1 MPDETNLELKMDPAS
16 LYREEV
22 FTDRQAGTLRR
33 LTPVRPDGATDAARA
48 VIYVG
53 QAQLL
58 TPVGALP
65 LSFEIDARSLKE
77 AIERF
82 PEAAKVAVDQ
92 AVEELKE
99 LRREASSS
107 IVIPEAG
114 GGLGGAPGGLPG
126 GGKIKLP

>member
-1 MPDETNLELKMDPAS
+1 MPDETSLELKMDPTA

-33 LTPVRPDGATDAARA
+33 LTPVTPDGSPDGTRA

-65 LSFEIDARSLKE
+65 LSFEIDARSLQE

-82 PEAAKVAVDQ
+82 PQAAKVAVDQ

-107 IVIPEAG
+107 IVLPEAG
-114 GGLGGAPGGLPG
+114 GGLGGPPGGLPG
-126 GGKIKLP
+126 GGKIQLP

>member
-1 MPDETNLELKMDPAS
+1 MPDDTTLELKMDPAE

-33 LTPVRPDGATDAARA
+33 LTPVKPDGSTDAARA

-65 LSFEIDARSLKE
+65 LSFEIDARSLRE

-82 PEAAKVAVDQ
+82 PQAAKVAVDQ
-92 AVEELKE
+92 AVEELKD

-114 GGLGGAPGGLPG
+114 GGMGGPGGVPG
-126 GGKIKLP
+126 GGKIQLP

>member
-1 MPDETNLELKMDPAS
+1 MMPDSSTLDLKMDPTE

-22 FTDRQAGTLRR
+22 FTDRKAGTLRR
-33 LTPVRPDGATDAARA
+33 LTPVKTDGSADAARA

-58 TPVGALP
+58 TPMGALP
-65 LSFEIDARSLKE
+65 LSFEIDARSMKE
-77 AIERF
+77 AMERF
-82 PEAAKVAVDQ
+82 PQAAKVAVDQ

-114 GGLGGAPGGLPG
+114 GGLGGAGGVPSA
-126 GGKIKLP
+126 GKIQLP